1 MITRRG
7 FTQSA
12 QCGSTPIAQR
22 GFTQSAQCGSTRI
35 AQRGFTLIE
44 LLIALTLMA
53 LMSAV
58 LFGSLHLAG
67 KSWDTG
73 DARAEATSNM
83 RLAEQFLRTQLEEQ
97 HPQRMK
103 RIVEFPLLFSGN
115 ASELQYAA
123 ALPSRVQGGGVWLYR
138 LRVARDGDK
147 SALLLDRMIPDVTAA
162 TMPEFSSPEHS
173 VLAEGIGEIRLQYY
187 GRDDGADPTTQPTW
201 RDRWDSHQALPLAI
215 RIDVTPTHGAVWPT
229 IFASP
234 RNAPESGCRG
244 YDYTRQR
251 CVSS

>member
-1 MITRRG
+1 MPALRTMRPTRP
-7 FTQSA
+7 TQA
-12 QCGSTPIAQR
+12 TRPTR
-22 GFTQSAQCGSTRI
+22 TQH
-35 AQRGFTLIE
+35 GFTLIE

-73 DARAEATSNM
+73 DAKAEATANM

-103 RIVEFPLLFSGN
+103 RVAEFPLLFSGG
-115 ASELQYAA
+115 ADELRYTA

-138 LRVARDGDK
+138 LHVAQDGDK
-147 SALLLDRMIPDVTAA
+147 SSLVLDRMIPDVTATAMPDFSA
-162 TMPEFSSPEHS
+162 TGHS
-173 VLAEGIGEIRLQYY
+173 VLAEGISEIKLQYY
-187 GRDDGADPTTQPTW
+187 GRDDGADPSTDPSW
-201 RDRWDSHQALPLAI
+201 RDRWESKQSLPLAI
-215 RIDVTPTHGAVWPT
+215 RIDVTPAHGTAWPT

-234 RNAPESGCRG
+234 RNAPESGCRR
-244 YDYTRQR
+244 YDATHER
-251 CVSS
+251 CVSA